1 MTIAVA
7 AQKKTE
13 TAEISM
19 QAGRAPFLLL
29 FDESGASQSVLKNPF
44 KSGGGGA
51 GFGVAK
57 MLADNDVTIFV
68 AGKIG
73 ENMRGALEEKHIRWY
88 EMEGTVSEALER
100 VTQGEQ

>member
-7 AQKKTE
+7 AQKTDEK
-13 TAEISM
+13 AEISV

-29 FDESGASQSVLKNPF
+29 FDESGTYKSMLKNPF
-44 KSGGGGA
+44 KLGGGGA

-57 MLADNDVTIFV
+57 MLADNDVAIFV

-73 ENMRGALEEKHIRWY
+73 ENMRGALEEKQIRWY
-88 EMEGTVSEALER
+88 EMEGTVADALGR
-100 VTQGEQ
+100 VTRNEQ